1 MPNLKLQVG
10 RSLAV
15 IPSPNTNIP
24 MPNVIVTSTAT
35 TTTANKLVDSTK
47 NFTSLGT
54 NPLNVQV
61 GDIVYNTTTSTAATV
76 TNVDSA
82 TQLSLNANIMTATN
96 AYTLYSG
103 TNTAGSTEPCVL
115 YIGTSGNIKV
125 VTAGGDEVTFVGV
138 SGFFP
143 VQVIRVLS
151 AGTTATNIVAL
162 WQMIQIGINIAVKG
176 SSSLVI
182 NIVNT
187 FEARVLGLGG
197 VFEAKVC
204 LIAQLTALNNIQ

>member
-1 MPNLKLQVG
+1 MPNLKLQVS
-10 RSLAV
+10 RALKV
-15 IPSPNTNIP
+15 IPSLNTNIP

-103 TNTAGSTEPCVL
+103 TNTAGSIEPCVL
-115 YIGTSGNIKV
+115 YVGGGGEITV
-125 VTAGGDEVTFVGV
+125 TTAGGDVVNFVGIAT
-138 SGFFP
+138 GTFLP
-143 VQVIRVLS
+143 VQAIKVHPIS
-151 AGTTATNIVAL
+151 SATNIIAL
-162 WQMIQIGINIAVKG
+162 W
-176 SSSLVI
+176 
-182 NIVNT
+182 
-187 FEARVLGLGG
+187 
-197 VFEAKVC
+197 
-204 LIAQLTALNNIQ
+204 